1 MKIKVSTD
9 STADIPAEL
18 QRELDIT
25 VLPLT
30 ILTEDGKSYRDGV
43 DLTAQA
49 CIDLLEN
56 SVKLPVSAAV
66 TPSVYLEY
74 FKSAL
79 ADGCTHLLHVSLGSK
94 GSATFQ
100 NAELARA
107 MFYDEQPDAPM
118 DIRLFDSFNYSEAY
132 GMAVVEAARMARRG
146 ASVEA
151 ISAYIED
158 WLAHARIVLVP
169 FNLRYARKS
178 GRVPAVTAMLGDAL
192 GIKPIV
198 AIEDGVSR
206 ILAKVRGEHNVIR
219 RLIEI
224 VKAERKPGTRF
235 VTAYGMPS
243 PRYDAFRS
251 GLVEALGETPEY
263 EYEAGCVIMTHVG
276 PDTVGVVYYKA

>member
-1 MKIKVSTD
+1 MSIKISTD

-18 QRELDIT
+18 QRGLNIT

-30 ILTEDGKSYRDGV
+30 ILTEDGRSYWDGV

-49 CIDLLEN
+49 CIELLEN

-66 TPSVYLEY
+66 TPSEYLE
-74 FKSAL
+74 FFERAL
-79 ADGCTHLLHVSLGSK
+79 AEGCTDLLHISLGSK

-100 NAELARA
+100 NAGLART
-107 MFYDEQPDAPM
+107 MFYDEHPNAPM
-118 DIRLFDSFNYSEAY
+118 HIHLFDSLNYSEAY
-132 GMAVVEAARMARRG
+132 GMAVVEAARMVKRG
-146 ASVEA
+146 ASVAE

-178 GRVPAVTAMLGDAL
+178 GRVPAVAAMLGDAL

-198 AIEDGVSR
+198 AIEDGVSK
-206 ILAKVRGEHNVIR
+206 ILAKVRGERNAIR
-219 RLIEI
+219 KLIEI
-224 VKAERKPGTRF
+224 VKTERRPGTRY
-235 VTAYGMPS
+235 VTAYGMSS
-243 PRYDAFRS
+243 PRYDTFKS
-251 GLVEALGETPEY
+251 GLVEALGEAPEY

-276 PDTVGVVYYKA
+276 PDTVGVVYYQA